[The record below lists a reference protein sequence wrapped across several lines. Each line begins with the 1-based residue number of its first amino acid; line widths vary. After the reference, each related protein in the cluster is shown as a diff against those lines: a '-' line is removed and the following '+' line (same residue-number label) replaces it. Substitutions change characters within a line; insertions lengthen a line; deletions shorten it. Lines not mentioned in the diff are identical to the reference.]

1 MRRRGPG
8 SPAGLPADN
17 VHLELETL
25 NLELPL
31 LRGVLTAEDAES
43 AENGKD
49 WGDGPRWPTLGRDFL
64 FVFGQAPQGRLY
76 SSHGRKAVERKRP
89 GNPLFF
95 LFEPRR
101 GD

>member
-31 LRGVLTAEDAES
+31 LRGVLTAEDAEN
-43 AENGKD
+43 AENDKD
-49 WGDGPRWPTLGRDFL
+49 
-64 FVFGQAPQGRLY
+64 
-76 SSHGRKAVERKRP
+76 
-89 GNPLFF
+89 
-95 LFEPRR
+95 
-101 GD
+101 